1 MLLSGLHRFTR
12 KALSLEFIKI
22 TELTRVAV
30 IQVLLGLK
38 KLMPVPLQNGEWTML
53 NWTDVMLIF
62 IQWTKVR
69 LI

>member
-30 IQVLLGLK
+30 IQVLLDLK

-53 NWTDVMLIF
+53 N
-62 IQWTKVR
+62 
-69 LI
+69 